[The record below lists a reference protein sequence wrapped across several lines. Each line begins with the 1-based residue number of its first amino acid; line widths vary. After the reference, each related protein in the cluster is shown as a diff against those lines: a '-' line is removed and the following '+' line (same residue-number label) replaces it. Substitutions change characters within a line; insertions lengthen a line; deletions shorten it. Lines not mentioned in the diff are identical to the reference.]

1 MKLIDILSKYT
12 DEEVLLD
19 KEIEDLAIDSLDL
32 VKSIIDV
39 ENTFNIKYD
48 VDLLMPDNFIYVN
61 DILDSII
68 EQLKRNNVVVEVN

>member
-68 EQLKRNNVVVEVN
+68 EQLKRNINI